1 MRSEHDGDDVD
12 DRWVVHASDRTL
24 LGNKTG
30 ATRLGFAVL
39 LKMFQASG
47 RFPYRLEEVPVAAV
61 EAIASQIEV
70 PAEAWRGY
78 DWRSRAAKYHR
89 AQIRDALGFRE
100 PTLDDTDAL
109 ARWLEGQ
116 VSTLEHRP
124 DRLLV
129 AARERCRSLSI
140 EPPSPDRLDRL
151 VRSVVHRHEEAWCD
165 GLLVR
170 LPAATPAALDAL
182 LKAPHSDATGGKD
195 NRAPLL
201 ALRSGAGHASLQ
213 SVGEEADKLACIRA
227 LALPADL
234 FADLP
239 SKVLLAYRRRVAAEE
254 LHEMRRHPTA
264 IRLTLLAAF
273 CQVRGREITDALVDL
288 LIATVHRIG
297 ATAEKRVESELI
309 ADLKRV
315 AGKPA
320 LLFKLAA
327 ASLAKPDDTV
337 RAVVFPVVD
346 EQTLRDLVAEGEAT
360 GPMYRHH
367 LQAVIRGSYRSHYR
381 RMLPIVLGAL
391 TFHSNNQ
398 DHRPVL
404 DALALVRRHL
414 DSKLHCYPLE
424 ESVPLDG
431 VVPIAWRDAVIERDA
446 QGRSGINRITYEI
459 CALQALR
466 EQLRCKEIWVKGA
479 DRYRNPDEDLPVDFE
494 VRRDEHYAALGLP
507 RDADAFIARVQA
519 EMTQALGTFDSGLAA
534 NPYVRILKRG
544 GGRITLTPLEKQED
558 PLGLAALKTE
568 IGRRWPMTSLL
579 SAPAEYSPKVAVGN
593 SPLRC
598 ARCSLLS

>member
-100 PTLDDTDAL
+100 PTLDDTDGL

-116 VSTLEHRP
+116 VSALEHRP

-446 QGRSGINRITYEI
+446 QGRSRINRITYEI
-459 CALQALR
+459 CALHALR

-579 SAPAEYSPKVAVGN
+579 SAPAEYSPKVAAGN

-598 ARCSLLS
+598 AVCSGLS

>member
-1 MRSEHDGDDVD
+1 MRVDRDGEDVD
-12 DRWVVHASDRTL
+12 DRWALQASDRTL
-24 LGNKTG
+24 LGNKVG

-39 LKMFQASG
+39 LKMFQVNG
-47 RFPYRLEEVPVAAV
+47 RFPYRPEEGPFAAV

-78 DWRSRAAKYHR
+78 DWRSRAAAYHR

-100 PTLDDTDAL
+100 PTLEDTDAL
-109 ARWLEGQ
+109 AHWLEGQ
-116 VSTLEHRP
+116 VFALEHRP
-124 DRLLV
+124 DRLLT
-129 AARERCRSLSI
+129 AARERCRSLRI
-140 EPPSPDRLDRL
+140 EPPSPDRLDRS

-165 GLLVR
+165 GLVTR
-170 LPAATPAALDAL
+170 LPSAASAALDAL
-182 LKAPHSDATGGKD
+182 LKATHSDATGGED

-201 ALRSGAGHASLQ
+201 PLRAGAGQASLQ
-213 SVGEEADKLACIRA
+213 SVSEEADKLACIRA
-227 LALPADL
+227 LALPPGL
-234 FADLP
+234 FVDLP

-254 LHEMRRHPTA
+254 LHELRRHPAA

-273 CQVRGREITDALVDL
+273 CHVRGREITDALVDL

-320 LLFKLAA
+320 PLFKLAA
-327 ASLAKPDDTV
+327 ASLARPDDTV

-381 RMLPIVLGAL
+381 RMLPVVLGAL
-391 TFHSNNQ
+391 TFRSNNQ
-398 DHRPVL
+398 EHRPVL
-404 DALALVRRHL
+404 DALALVHRHL

-424 ESVPLDG
+424 DTVPLDG

-446 QGRSGINRITYEI
+446 SGRTRINRITYEI
-459 CALQALR
+459 CALRALR
-466 EQLRCKEIWVKGA
+466 EQLRCKETWVEGA
-479 DRYRNPDEDLPVDFE
+479 DRYRNPDEDLPADFE
-494 VRRDEHYAALGLP
+494 VRQDEHYAALGLP
-507 RDADAFIARVQA
+507 RDADVFIARVQA
-519 EMTQALGTFDSGLAA
+519 EMTEALATFDSGLAA
-534 NPYVRILKRG
+534 NPYVRNWNGCSHTRQSDSGIG
-544 GGRITLTPLEKQED
+544 PLLIQ
-558 PLGLAALKTE
+558 PTQSAAK
-568 IGRRWPMTSLL
+568 S
-579 SAPAEYSPKVAVGN
+579 SPE
-593 SPLRC
+593 
-598 ARCSLLS
+598 